1 MEPSCFLRFLPL
13 LLLCPAGAPFRICAF
28 NTQRFAQGKASKASV
43 MDTLVKILSRCDIA
57 VLQEVMDAKGKA
69 VPALVAALNRYH
81 SSSPYTYLT
90 SPLLGR
96 NNYQER
102 YVFIYSLDFAL
113 SCLALLDSVLLWP
126 NPGLCPA
133 LLDLELL
140 SCFCQNFH
148 AAVAITRNRTRE
160 QKTRVLDS
168 YSYED
173 SHPDRPDVFAREP
186 FIARFS
192 IPNKKLKELVLIPQH
207 TMPKAAET
215 EIDALYD
222 VFLSVKERWGTEDM
236 IFLGDFNADCGYVAK
251 KRWGQ
256 IRLRQDPGF
265 HWLIGD
271 NADTTVR
278 DTTHCA
284 YDRIVVHG
292 ERCLAA
298 VVPGSAQ
305 PFNFAKEFGLSEA
318 EALEISDHYPVE
330 VELNRAHWRCQ
341 QASPA
346 GLVLLA
352 LVMLAGSGYG
362 I

>member
-1 MEPSCFLRFLPL
+1 MVGGIKAILGRCSGRNQTRFLRMEPSCFLPLLLL
-13 LLLCPAGAPFRICAF
+13 LLLCPAAAPFRICAF
-28 NTQRFAQGKASKASV
+28 NTQRFAQGKADKVRV
-43 MDTLVKILSRCDIA
+43 MDTLVKILSRCDIS

-69 VPALVAALNRYH
+69 IPALVAALNQYDR
-81 SSSPYTYLT
+81 SSPYSYLT

-96 NNYQER
+96 GNYQER
-102 YVFIYSLDFAL
+102 YVFIYRKKRTRLLDF
-113 SCLALLDSVLLWP
+113 
-126 NPGLCPA
+126 
-133 LLDLELL
+133 
-140 SCFCQNFH
+140 
-148 AAVAITRNRTRE
+148 
-160 QKTRVLDS
+160 

-173 SHPDRPDVFAREP
+173 NNPDRPDVFAREP
-186 FIARFS
+186 FIVRFS
-192 IPNKKLKELVLIPQH
+192 VPIKKLPELVLIPQH
-207 TMPKAAET
+207 TMPSKAEA

-222 VFLSVKERWGTEDM
+222 VFLNVQARWGTEDM

-256 IRLRQDPGF
+256 IRLRQEPDF

-271 NADTTVR
+271 KVDTTVR
-278 DTTHCA
+278 ENSRCA

-305 PFNFAKEFGLSEA
+305 PFNFPKEFGLSEA
-318 EALEISDHYPVE
+318 EALEVSDHYPVE
-330 VELNRAHWRCQ
+330 VELNIGHWRCQ
-341 QASPA
+341 PASPA

-352 LVMLAGSGYG
+352 IAMLSGSGYG

>member
-28 NTQRFAQGKASKASV
+28 NTQRFAQGKASKANV

-102 YVFIYSLDFAL
+102 YVFIY
-113 SCLALLDSVLLWP
+113 
-126 NPGLCPA
+126 
-133 LLDLELL
+133 
-140 SCFCQNFH
+140 
-148 AAVAITRNRTRE
+148 RE
-160 QKTRVLDS
+160 QKTRMLDF

-173 SHPDRPDVFAREP
+173 RHPDRPDVFAREP
-186 FIARFS
+186 FIVRVS

>member
-102 YVFIYSLDFAL
+102 YVFIY
-113 SCLALLDSVLLWP
+113 
-126 NPGLCPA
+126 
-133 LLDLELL
+133 
-140 SCFCQNFH
+140 
-148 AAVAITRNRTRE
+148 RE
-160 QKTRVLDS
+160 QKTRMLDF

-173 SHPDRPDVFAREP
+173 RHPDRPDVFAREP
-186 FIARFS
+186 FIVRVS

>member
-1 MEPSCFLRFLPL
+1 LDSSQKIHEMEPSCFMRFLPL

-28 NTQRFAQGKASKASV
+28 NTQRFAQGKASKANV

-102 YVFIYSLDFAL
+102 YVFIY
-113 SCLALLDSVLLWP
+113 
-126 NPGLCPA
+126 
-133 LLDLELL
+133 
-140 SCFCQNFH
+140 
-148 AAVAITRNRTRE
+148 RE
-160 QKTRVLDS
+160 QKTRMLDF

-173 SHPDRPDVFAREP
+173 RHPDRPDVFAREP
-186 FIARFS
+186 FIVRVS

-352 LVMLAGSGYG
+352 LVMLAGPGYG

>member
-1 MEPSCFLRFLPL
+1 MEPSCFMRFLPL

-28 NTQRFAQGKASKASV
+28 NTQRFAQGKASKANV

-102 YVFIYSLDFAL
+102 YVFIYRAWTLLYLPLLCLTLCCLGRTLDFTL
-113 SCLALLDSVLLWP
+113 LCWTFNSCPASARTFMLLWP
-126 NPGLCPA
+126 SLGTEPG
-133 LLDLELL
+133 
-140 SCFCQNFH
+140 
-148 AAVAITRNRTRE
+148 NRRLGCWTSTPT
-160 QKTRVLDS
+160 KTDIQTGLMS
-168 YSYED
+168 SLA
-173 SHPDRPDVFAREP
+173 SPSSSASAFQT
-186 FIARFS
+186 
-192 IPNKKLKELVLIPQH
+192 KELVLIPQH

-352 LVMLAGSGYG
+352 LVMLAGPGYG

>member
-102 YVFIYSLDFAL
+102 YVFIY
-113 SCLALLDSVLLWP
+113 
-126 NPGLCPA
+126 
-133 LLDLELL
+133 
-140 SCFCQNFH
+140 
-148 AAVAITRNRTRE
+148 RE
-160 QKTRVLDS
+160 QKTRMLDF

-173 SHPDRPDVFAREP
+173 RHPDRPDVFAREP
-186 FIARFS
+186 FIVRVS
-192 IPNKKLKELVLIPQH
+192 VPNKKLKELVLIPQH

-352 LVMLAGSGYG
+352 LVVLAGSGYG

>member
-102 YVFIYSLDFAL
+102 YVFIY
-113 SCLALLDSVLLWP
+113 
-126 NPGLCPA
+126 
-133 LLDLELL
+133 
-140 SCFCQNFH
+140 
-148 AAVAITRNRTRE
+148 RE

>member
-1 MEPSCFLRFLPL
+1 MEPSCFMRFLPL

-28 NTQRFAQGKASKASV
+28 NTQRFAQGKASKANV

-102 YVFIYSLDFAL
+102 YVFIY
-113 SCLALLDSVLLWP
+113 
-126 NPGLCPA
+126 
-133 LLDLELL
+133 
-140 SCFCQNFH
+140 
-148 AAVAITRNRTRE
+148 RE
-160 QKTRVLDS
+160 QKTRMLDF

-173 SHPDRPDVFAREP
+173 RHPDRPDVFAREP
-186 FIARFS
+186 FIVRVS

-352 LVMLAGSGYG
+352 LVMLAGPGYG